1 MLSYSDPLWFM
12 SGMDQPPTPPTDRAS
27 APSDAPESASAP
39 TEQPADSAPGPAPS
53 EDSPEQRRRAER
65 HVEPSWDRDAYDA
78 LVAAGLRAPNMREF
92 TLNSPEAW
100 ALFRPEATLLPQI
113 HLLRHNPVER
123 DEN

>member
-1 MLSYSDPLWFM
+1 
-12 SGMDQPPTPPTDRAS
+12 MDQPHTPPAGRAS
-27 APSDAPESASAP
+27 APSHAPEPASAP
-39 TEQPADSAPGPAPS
+39 TEQPADPAPGPVPS
-53 EDSPEQRRRAER
+53 EGSLEQRRRGER
-65 HVEPSWDRDAYDA
+65 HVEPPWDCDAYDA

-92 TLNSPEAW
+92 TLNSPEAK